1 MNPDQKFFD
10 FVQQWAKK
18 RGWTFEIQACDGRE
32 SSDLIDG
39 MAVDDVWG
47 WMLPEGT
54 AEKNNDNFGCLEWSV
69 VNGKLMLQW
78 NAEEN

>member
-1 MNPDQKFFD
+1 
-10 FVQQWAKK
+10 
-18 RGWTFEIQACDGRE
+18 
-32 SSDLIDG
+32 